1 MGNWV
6 AARWRRAGDDEEGSS
21 AIEMVILFPV
31 TLLVVLLIIQFGVW
45 YHAAAIARAA
55 AQQGVK
61 TASAYG
67 ASAAAG
73 QAQTDSVLN
82 DNGGSLLQGTTVTP
96 FRDATQARMTVTG
109 TALTVVPIL
118 RLPIHE
124 TVTAPVEA
132 FRPPPGP

>member
-1 MGNWV
+1 MSG
-6 AARWRRAGDDEEGSS
+6 RWRRARDDEEGSS

-31 TLLVVLLIIQFGVW
+31 TLLIVLLIIQFGVW
-45 YHAAAIARAA
+45 YHAADIARAA

-67 ASAAAG
+67 ATAGAG
-73 QAQTDSVLN
+73 QAQANAVLD
-82 DNGGSLLQGTTVTP
+82 DNGRSLIRGTTVTP
-96 FRDATQARMTVTG
+96 FRDAALARMTVAG

-118 RLPIHE
+118 HLPIHE
-124 TVTAPVEA
+124 TATAPVEA

>member
-1 MGNWV
+1 M
-6 AARWRRAGDDEEGSS
+6 ASRRHARGDEEGSS

-31 TLLVVLLIIQFGVW
+31 TLLVVLVIIQFGIW
-45 YHAAAIARAA
+45 YHAADIARAA

-67 ASAAAG
+67 ATAGAG
-73 QAQTDSVLN
+73 QAQANAVLD
-82 DNGGSLLQGTTVTP
+82 DNGRSMIAGSTVTP
-96 FRDATQARMTVTG
+96 FRDGAVARMTVSG

-118 RLPIHE
+118 HLPIHE
-124 TVTAPVEA
+124 TATAPVEA

>member
-1 MGNWV
+1 MSG
-6 AARWRRAGDDEEGSS
+6 RWRRVTEREDGAS

-31 TLLVVLLIIQFGVW
+31 TLLVVLVIIQFGVW

-67 ASAAAG
+67 ATAGAG
-73 QAQTDSVLN
+73 QAQAHVVLD
-82 DNGGSLLQGTTVTP
+82 DNGRSLIVGTTVTG
-96 FRDATQARMTVTG
+96 FRDGAQARMTVTG

-118 RLPIHE
+118 HLSIHE
-124 TVTAPVEA
+124 AATAPVEA

>member
-1 MGNWV
+1 MGG
-6 AARWRRAGDDEEGSS
+6 RGGRAGGDEAGSS

-31 TLLVVLLIIQFGVW
+31 TLLVVLIIIQFGLW
-45 YHAAAIARAA
+45 YHAADIARAA

-67 ASAAAG
+67 ATAGAG
-73 QAQTDSVLN
+73 QVQARAVL
-82 DNGGSLLQGTTVTP
+82 DENGRSLIQGTTVTP
-96 FRDATQARMTVTG
+96 FRDGAQARITVTG

-118 RLPIHE
+118 HLPIHE
-124 TVTAPVEA
+124 TATAPVEA

>member
-1 MGNWV
+1 MGG
-6 AARWRRAGDDEEGSS
+6 RWRRATEDETGSS

-67 ASAAAG
+67 ATAGAG
-73 QAQTDSVLN
+73 QTQADVVLD
-82 DNGGSLLQGTTVTP
+82 DNGRSLIQGTKVTP
-96 FRDATQARMTVTG
+96 FRDGTIARMTVTG
-109 TALTVVPIL
+109 TALPVVPIL
-118 RLPIHE
+118 HLPIHE
-124 TVTAPVEA
+124 AATAPVEA